1 MPLRP
6 EDRKAFY
13 TPAEVAALA
22 RVDPKTILNWVHA
35 GRLYAVPL
43 SPRIYRVP
51 LGAVMKLLAPEEVR
65 IKRSRLRGPV
75 PRAGAGEP
83 PVAGAQRQRHKVAVR
98 G

>member
-1 MPLRP
+1 MPLPP
-6 EDRKAFY
+6 EDRRAFY

-22 RVDPKTILNWVHA
+22 RVDPKTILNWIHA

-43 SPRIYRVP
+43 SPRVYRVP

-65 IKRSRLRGPV
+65 IRRSRLRGPI
-75 PRAGAGEP
+75 PRPGAGEP
-83 PVAGAQRQRHKVAVR
+83 LVPRAQRQRHRVVAR